1 MCPELLKIG
10 PLTIYSYGLMLGI
23 SFIVASFILAK
34 EYKRAGLPDSIAS
47 EITLMAIIFGVAGS
61 KLFHLFENW
70 DEFLR
75 NPVSMTFSPGG
86 LTYYGGFILVTVSII
101 LYCRAKKIPFLRL
114 ADLTAPSLAIAYG
127 IGRIGCHLAGDGDYG
142 IPTKL
147 PWGVNYE
154 NGIVKPM
161 EMFRGSIFEKNFP
174 GGFVPNNTPLHPTP
188 LYEFFG
194 ALVIFGILWYYRK
207 KALDAGRLFMIY
219 LVLSA
224 IARFSVEILRLNPGF
239 ALGMTEAQ
247 FISVI
252 LFIGGLSGFFYLKGK
267 GIPPMPDLKPKAVK
281 KTKERK

>member
-10 PLTIYSYGLMLGI
+10 PLTIYSYGLMLGV
-23 SFIVASFILAK
+23 SFIIASFILAK
-34 EYKRAGLPDSIAS
+34 EYKRVGLPDSVAS

-61 KLFHLFENW
+61 KFFHLFENW
-70 DEFLR
+70 EEFIH
-75 NPVSMTFSPGG
+75 NPLSMMFSPGG
-86 LTYYGGFILVTVSII
+86 LTYYGGFIVVTIAII
-101 LYCRAKKIPFLRL
+101 LYCWKKKIPFLRL

-194 ALVIFGILWYYRK
+194 ALIIFGILWYYRK
-207 KALDAGRLFMIY
+207 KALEPGRLFMMY
-219 LVLSA
+219 LILSA
-224 IARFSVEILRLNPGF
+224 IARFSVEFLRLNPDF
-239 ALGMTEAQ
+239 AMGMTEAQ
-247 FISVI
+247 FISVV
-252 LFIGGLSGFFYLKGK
+252 LFTGGLIGFFYLKGK
-267 GIPPMPDLKPKAVK
+267 TAPPMPELKPKVVK
-281 KTKERK
+281 KAKERK

>member
-34 EYKRAGLPDSIAS
+34 EYKRVGLPDSVAS

-70 DEFLR
+70 DEFLH
-75 NPVSMTFSPGG
+75 NPVSMMFSPGG
-86 LTYYGGFILVTVSII
+86 LTYYGGFILVTIAIV

-161 EMFRGSIFEKNFP
+161 DMFRGSIFEKNFP

-188 LYEFFG
+188 IYEFLG

-207 KALDAGRLFMIY
+207 KALDAGRLFMLY

-224 IARFSVEILRLNPGF
+224 IARFSVEFLRLNPGF

-247 FISVI
+247 FISVV
-252 LFIGGLSGFFYLKGK
+252 LFVGGLLGFFYLNGK
-267 GIPPMPDLKPKAVK
+267 GIPAMPELKPKNVK
-281 KTKERK
+281 KAKERK